1 MADQASGIRDRIRAR
16 EASKTVSQYDRRTGE
31 APTAT
36 NNGSSPFRKLA
47 KWTAITIGGL
57 IALVITLGI
66 VGAATATPEQKARW
80 AAERAERDKEK
91 ALRAAAQEAE
101 ENARLAQERAAR
113 NQQQSDVELKAKAAE
128 YGLRYESDW
137 GKSYQITAAEMGDRW
152 PFIHDTAT
160 VFCKMTDYGRP
171 MVTISFD
178 GGSTLY
184 GLNGVARGKEKLRG
198 TDDVQRR
205 HPEWGTFTGDVSSL
219 INRAIT
225 NCG

>member
-1 MADQASGIRDRIRAR
+1 MADQASGIRDRVRAQ
-16 EASKTVSQYDRRTGE
+16 EASKTVSQYDGRTSE
-31 APTAT
+31 ASKAT
-36 NNGSSPFRKLA
+36 NNGSSLFRKLA

-66 VGAATATPEQKARW
+66 IGAATATPEEKARW
-80 AAERAERDKEK
+80 AA
-91 ALRAAAQEAE
+91 
-101 ENARLAQERAAR
+101 ERAAR

-137 GKSYQITAAEMGDRW
+137 GKSYQITAAEMGERW

-184 GLNGVARGKEKLRG
+184 GLNGVARGKEKMRG

-219 INRAIT
+219 IDRAIA